1 MKKSGLGRGLD
12 SLFDQN
18 NTDAGSILE
27 VRLSEIEPN
36 KNQPRRDFDEQAI
49 SELAD
54 SIREH
59 GLLQPILVRPLENG
73 MYQIIAGERRWRAC
87 REAELS
93 TVPVIVKNMDD
104 RRTMEVS
111 IIENLQRE
119 DLNPVEEALGF
130 KMLMDTYGLTQEE
143 AAGRVGKS
151 RSAIANSL
159 RLLALDDDSLSALR
173 EGKISTGHAK
183 ALLSAPAERRAG
195 LLQLSVQG
203 ASVRQIEGLA
213 KTENKPKKKT
223 GTPVKNKYY
232 SEVEIAL
239 KGALHRPVKI
249 TAADNGK
256 GTLTIEF
263 YNNEELTDLAKRIA
277 GENW

>member
-12 SLFDQN
+12 SLFEQN
-18 NTDAGSILE
+18 NTDSGSILE
-27 VRLSEIEPN
+27 VKLSEIEPN
-36 KNQPRRDFDEQAI
+36 KNQPRRDFDEAAI

-87 REAELS
+87 RQAELS
-93 TVPVIVKNMDD
+93 TVPVIIKNMDD

-130 KMLMDTYGLTQEE
+130 KSLMDAYSLTQEE
-143 AAGRVGKS
+143 AAQRVGKS
-151 RSAIANSL
+151 RSVIANAL
-159 RLLALDDDSLSALR
+159 RLLALDEDALSALR
-173 EGKISTGHAK
+173 EGKITTGHAK
-183 ALLSAPAERRAG
+183 ALLSAEESRRAA
-195 LLQLSVQG
+195 LLNLCLQG
-203 ASVRQIEGLA
+203 ASVRQIEQLA
-213 KTENKPKKKT
+213 KSEGKTKKKAAQS
-223 GTPVKNKYY
+223 PKSKYH

-239 KGALHRPVKI
+239 KGAIHRPVKI
-249 TAADNGK
+249 TASESGR
-256 GTLTIEF
+256 GTLTVEF
-263 YNNEELTDLAKRIA
+263 YNNDELADLAKRIA

>member
-18 NTDAGSILE
+18 NTDSDSILE
-27 VRLSEIEPN
+27 IRLSEIEPN

-49 SELAD
+49 AELAD

-87 REAELS
+87 RLAELS
-93 TVPVIVKNMDD
+93 TVPVIIKNMDD
-104 RRTMEVS
+104 RKTMEVS

-130 KMLMDTYGLTQEE
+130 KSLIDTYGITQEE
-143 AAGRVGKS
+143 AAARVGKS
-151 RSAIANSL
+151 RSAIANAL
-159 RLLALDDDSLSALR
+159 RLLALDDESLAALR
-173 EGKISTGHAK
+173 EGKITTGHAK

-195 LLQLSVQG
+195 LLSLAKQG

-213 KTENKPKKKT
+213 KMDGKKKVAA
-223 GTPVKNKYY
+223 PSAKNKYH
-232 SEVEIAL
+232 SEVELAL
-239 KGALHRPVKI
+239 KSALHRPVKI
-249 TAADNGK
+249 TAAENGK
-256 GTLTIEF
+256 GTLMVEF
-263 YNNEELTDLAKRIA
+263 YNTEELTDLAHRLA
-277 GENW
+277 GEKW

>member
-12 SLFDQN
+12 SLFNQN
-18 NTDAGSILE
+18 NTDSDSILE
-27 VRLSEIEPN
+27 VRISEIEPN

-49 SELAD
+49 AELAD

-59 GLLQPILVRPLENG
+59 GLLQPILVRPLESG

-87 REAELS
+87 RMAELS
-93 TVPVIVKNMDD
+93 TVPVIIKNMDD

-130 KMLMDTYGLTQEE
+130 KSLIDAYGLTQEE
-143 AAGRVGKS
+143 AAARVGKS

-159 RLLALDDDSLSALR
+159 RLLALDDDTLAALR
-173 EGKISTGHAK
+173 EGSITTGHAK
-183 ALLSAPAERRAG
+183 ALLSAKEERRAG
-195 LLQLSVQG
+195 LLALAKQG
-203 ASVRQIEGLA
+203 ASVRQLEGLA
-213 KTENKPKKKT
+213 KMAEKPKKAIAARKD
-223 GTPVKNKYY
+223 KYH

-239 KGALHRPVKI
+239 KNALHRPVKI
-249 TAADNGK
+249 SASENGR
-256 GTLTIEF
+256 GSLTIEF
-263 YNNEELTDLAKRIA
+263 YNNDELKDLAHRIA
-277 GENW
+277 GEKW

>member
-18 NTDAGSILE
+18 NTDADNILE
-27 VRLSEIEPN
+27 LKISEIEPN
-36 KNQPRRDFDEQAI
+36 KNQPRRTFDDASI
-49 SELAD
+49 SELAG

-87 REAELS
+87 REAELK
-93 TVPVIVKNMDD
+93 TVPVIIKNMDD

-130 KMLMDTYGLTQEE
+130 KALIDTYGLTQED
-143 AAGRVGKS
+143 AAQRVGKS
-151 RSAIANSL
+151 RSAISNAL
-159 RLLALDDDSLSALR
+159 RLLVLDENALEALR
-173 EGKISTGHAK
+173 AGKITTGHAK
-183 ALLSAPAERRAG
+183 ALLSAPVERRAG
-195 LLQLSVQG
+195 LLQLSIQG

-213 KTENKPKKKT
+213 KSEKKL
-223 GTPVKNKYY
+223 TPTRPIFKNKYY
-232 SEVEIAL
+232 NEVEIAL
-239 KGALHRPVKI
+239 KDVLHRPVKI
-249 TAADNGK
+249 SGSQNGK
-256 GTLTIEF
+256 GTITLEF
-263 YNNEELTDLAKRIA
+263 YNNDELTDLAKRIA
-277 GENW
+277 GEKW

>member
-1 MKKSGLGRGLD
+1 MKKTGLGRGLD

-18 NTDAGSILE
+18 NTDAESVLE
-27 VRLSEIEPN
+27 IRLSEIEPN
-36 KNQPRRDFDEQAI
+36 KNQPRRDFDAQAI

-104 RRTMEVS
+104 CRTMEVS

-130 KMLMDTYGLTQEE
+130 KSLMDTYGLTQEE
-143 AAGRVGKS
+143 AAQRVGKS
-151 RSAIANSL
+151 RSVIANSQ
-159 RLLALDDDSLSALR
+159 RLLALDEAALSALR
-173 EGKISTGHAK
+173 AGQISTGHAK

-195 LLQLSVQG
+195 LLQLAVQG
-203 ASVRQIEGLA
+203 ASVRQLEGLA
-213 KTENKPKKKT
+213 KAEKKPQKSKASA
-223 GTPVKNKYY
+223 VKSKYY

-239 KGALHRPVKI
+239 KGAIHRPVKI

-263 YNNEELTDLAKRIA
+263 YNNDELADLAKRIA
-277 GENW
+277 GEKW

>member
-1 MKKSGLGRGLD
+1 MKKTGLGRGLD

-18 NTDAGSILE
+18 NTDAESVLE
-27 VRLSEIEPN
+27 IRLSEIEPN
-36 KNQPRRDFDEQAI
+36 KNQPRRDFDAQAI

-130 KMLMDTYGLTQEE
+130 KSLMDTYGLTQEE
-143 AAGRVGKS
+143 AAQRVGKS
-151 RSAIANSL
+151 RSVIANSQ
-159 RLLALDDDSLSALR
+159 RLLALDEAALAALR
-173 EGKISTGHAK
+173 AGQISTGHAK

-195 LLQLSVQG
+195 LLQLAVQG
-203 ASVRQIEGLA
+203 ASVRQLEGLA
-213 KTENKPKKKT
+213 KAEKKPQKSKASA
-223 GTPVKNKYY
+223 VKSKYY

-239 KGALHRPVKI
+239 KGAIHRPVKI

-263 YNNEELTDLAKRIA
+263 YNNDELADLAKRIA
-277 GENW
+277 GEKW

>member
-18 NTDAGSILE
+18 NTDSDSILE
-27 VRLSEIEPN
+27 IRLSEIEPN
-36 KNQPRRDFDEQAI
+36 KNQPRRDFDEESIA
-49 SELAD
+49 ELAD

-87 REAELS
+87 RLAELS
-93 TVPVIVKNMDD
+93 TVPVIIKNMDD
-104 RRTMEVS
+104 RKTMEVS

-130 KMLMDTYGLTQEE
+130 KSLIDTYSLTQEE
-143 AAGRVGKS
+143 AAARVGKS
-151 RSAIANSL
+151 RSAIANAL
-159 RLLALDDDSLSALR
+159 RLLALDDEALAALR
-173 EGKISTGHAK
+173 EGAITTGHAK

-195 LLQLSVQG
+195 LLSLAKQG

-213 KTENKPKKKT
+213 RMTEKKKRVT
-223 GTPVKNKYY
+223 TSAKNKYH

-249 TAADNGK
+249 TASENGK
-256 GTLTIEF
+256 GTLKIEF
-263 YNNEELTDLAKRIA
+263 YNTEELTDLAHRIA
-277 GENW
+277 GEKW